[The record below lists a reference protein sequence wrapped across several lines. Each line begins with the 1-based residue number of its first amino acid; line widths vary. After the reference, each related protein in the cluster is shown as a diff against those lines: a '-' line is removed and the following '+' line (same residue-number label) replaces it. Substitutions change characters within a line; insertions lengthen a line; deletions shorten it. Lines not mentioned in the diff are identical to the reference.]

1 MAVLVTGGAG
11 YIGSHMALELLEAGE
26 KVVVLDDLST
36 GRRDAVPAGATFVQ
50 GRVGDASRVSNLI
63 QAHQID
69 EILHFAASIIVS
81 ESHSDPLKYYLNN
94 TAETARL
101 FDAAARGGV
110 KRVIFSST
118 AAVYGLTERETIDET
133 TPLAP
138 ISPYG
143 ASKMMSERIL
153 ADAAEAHGLSYAIL
167 RYFNVAGA
175 DPEGRAGQSSPVA
188 THLIKIAAECAV
200 GARAGMKIFGED
212 YATRDGTCERDYV
225 HVSDLARA
233 HRMALGHLRGGG
245 ASDVFNVGYGSGAT
259 VREVVEAVRRVSGAE
274 FPAEAAERRP
284 GDPDRLVADADK
296 LRDTV
301 GWEPRFA
308 DLDTIV
314 GHALAWERRLQADR
328 AA

>member
-11 YIGSHMALELLEAGE
+11 YIGSHMAIELIEAGE
-26 KVVVLDDLST
+26 HVVVLDDLST
-36 GRRDAVPAGATFVQ
+36 GRRAAVPPEAVFVK
-50 GRVGDASRVSNLI
+50 GRVGDAGRVAQLI
-63 QAHQID
+63 QKHEIT

-110 KRVIFSST
+110 ERVIFSST
-118 AAVYGLTERETIDET
+118 AAVYGLCERDMIDET
-133 TPLAP
+133 APLAP

-153 ADAAEAHGLSYAIL
+153 ADAAEAHGLSFAIL

-175 DPEGRAGQSSPVA
+175 DPEGRTGQSSPIA
-188 THLIKIAAECAV
+188 THLIKIAAEAAL
-200 GARAGMKIFGED
+200 GARSGMKVFGED

-233 HRMALGHLRGGG
+233 HRMALDYLRAGG
-245 ASDVFNVGYGSGAT
+245 ASDWFNVGYGRGAT
-259 VREVVEAVRRVSGAE
+259 VREVVDMVRRVSGVD
-274 FPAEAAERRP
+274 FPAESDARRP
-284 GDPDRLVADADK
+284 GDPDRLVADAAK
-296 LRDTV
+296 LRATI
-301 GWEPRFA
+301 GWEPRFD
-308 DLDTIV
+308 DLETIV
-314 GHALAWERRLQADR
+314 AHALAWERKLQAGQ

>member
-11 YIGSHMALELLEAGE
+11 YIGSHMTLELLAAGE

-36 GRRDAVPAGATFVQ
+36 GRRAAVPAQATFVQ
-50 GRVGDASRVSNLI
+50 GRVGDASLVSHLI
-63 QAHQID
+63 QKHEIS

-118 AAVYGLTERETIDET
+118 AAVYGLNDREMIDEE
-133 TPLAP
+133 TPQAP

-153 ADAAEAHGLSYAIL
+153 SDAAEAHGLSFAIL

-175 DPEGRAGQSSPVA
+175 DPQGRAGQSSPIA
-188 THLIKIAAECAV
+188 THLIKIAAEAAL
-200 GARAGMKIFGED
+200 GARPGMKIFGDD
-212 YATRDGTCERDYV
+212 YDTRDGTCERDYV
-225 HVSDLARA
+225 HVSDLAGA
-233 HRMALGHLRGGG
+233 HRMALDYLRRGGE
-245 ASDVFNVGYGSGAT
+245 SDRFNVGYGRGAT
-259 VREVVEAVRRVSGAE
+259 VSEVVDTVKKISGAD
-274 FPAEAAERRP
+274 FLVDLDVRRP
-284 GDPDRLVADADK
+284 GDPDRLVADAAK
-296 LRDTV
+296 LREIV
-301 GWEPRFA
+301 GWTPKHD
-308 DLDTIV
+308 DLDAIV
-314 GHALAWERRLQADR
+314 AHALAWERKLQQGR